1 MGDLAD
7 RRFLLVSA
15 RADFLEGA
23 DPDLLGVPDHVAA
36 SWRRSASSGVHPSEV
51 SSEYFTDLD
60 VNSRMVRC
68 AQPVI
73 EHLAEQ
79 VADVPVCVA
88 LTDNRA
94 RLLARR
100 DSNSWIGRM
109 LDRVY
114 FAQGFGYAEGLVGT
128 NGVGTVLE
136 FGQSV
141 HIVGAEHYVDSLQ
154 TFACAGAP
162 IRDPFT
168 GRIEGVLDI
177 SCLSDHSTPIMHSLV
192 RASAAEIERNL
203 LTDRNQL
210 QQALFDVYTRI
221 DARTRDAVLAVGPQI
236 LMANPAMQTMLVGT
250 DQEALHDHVRFVMHR
265 HPTVDDRLDLPSGL
279 RVRLRGSTISVGHE
293 VAGMVAVV
301 SPIEEP
307 DGRQRLHVPHQRA
320 AAAGLTAGTAATT
333 AERLVWGSC
342 PAWRS
347 AARTVEEA
355 LACGD
360 PVLLLGEPGAGRFTL
375 LSELHR
381 PTGPTV
387 AIDPDTVEAAPAST
401 AERLLGSGTVLH
413 VLRDIDRLPAE
424 AVNALVDALAAAP
437 RESDGPRRFAATATD
452 TGRPDSPY
460 RRLLALFHASATVP
474 PLRNRSADLHA
485 LVAAVLTDLAPHR
498 DVRLSPG
505 ALRLL
510 GRHRWPGNVRE
521 LRDAL
526 AHALRRRP
534 VGRIEPEDLP
544 AYCQSD
550 TRGALREVDRIE
562 RDAIVAALRDA
573 GGNRVAAA
581 TALGLARSTLYRKIR
596 QYGITA

>member
-7 RRFLLVSA
+7 RRLLLVSA
-15 RADFLEGA
+15 RADFLEGT
-23 DPDLLGVPDHVAA
+23 DPDLHGVPDHVAA
-36 SWRRSASSGVHPSEV
+36 SWRRSASSGVHPGEV
-51 SSEYFTDLD
+51 SSEYFSDLD
-60 VNSRMVRC
+60 VNSRLVRC

-88 LTDNRA
+88 LTDDRA

-114 FAQGFGYAEGLVGT
+114 FAQGFGYAEGSVGT

-136 FGQSV
+136 FGRSV

-162 IRDPFT
+162 IRDPFS

-279 RVRLRGSTISVGHE
+279 RVRLRGSTISMGHE

-307 DGRQRLHVPHQRA
+307 HDRHRLHIPRQKVASPQLPPGA
-320 AAAGLTAGTAATT
+320 AATP
-333 AERLVWGSC
+333 ERLVWGSC

-347 AARTVEEA
+347 AARTVEDA
-355 LACGD
+355 LAGGD
-360 PVLLLGEPGAGRFTL
+360 PVLLLGEPGVGRFTL
-375 LSELHR
+375 LAELHR
-381 PTGPTV
+381 PTGST
-387 AIDPDTVEAAPAST
+387 AGIDPDTVAVSPAAT
-401 AERLLGSGTVLH
+401 AERLLRPGTTLH
-413 VLRDIDRLPAE
+413 VLRDIDRLPAP
-424 AVNALVDALAAAP
+424 AVNALVDVLTAGPEAP
-437 RESDGPRRFAATATD
+437 DGPRRFAATATD
-452 TGRPDSPY
+452 TGRPDAPY
-460 RRLLALFHASATVP
+460 RRLLALFRASATVP

-485 LVAAVLTDLAPHR
+485 LVAAALTDLAPHR

-521 LRDAL
+521 LEDAL

-544 AYCQSD
+544 AYCQSE